1 MVVATVGKPSVHR
14 SFGPL
19 EASCPAVHAPCS
31 PTFPCAICNGPEYVV
46 TPARGRN
53 IVEQVA
59 CGEVTSLEPYTY
71 KDLCHCMLEWMNEW
85 TNERTNELMQ
95 EWMND
100 WMNDWGGRTNEWHNA
115 EKTGGHEL
123 KTSKQIL
130 SFKWSPPTDIL
141 SDFIFHSIWHI
152 FWYSKVSG
160 LYSDSLADALSGIFL
175 TISWH
180 IFWHSIWFSSLAFYL
195 KFWPGIQ
202 RCIFSGI
209 VFGSRELASSR

>member
-1 MVVATVGKPSVHR
+1 MLSNVS
-14 SFGPL
+14 
-19 EASCPAVHAPCS
+19 
-31 PTFPCAICNGPEYVV
+31 
-46 TPARGRN
+46 
-53 IVEQVA
+53 
-59 CGEVTSLEPYTY
+59 
-71 KDLCHCMLEWMNEW
+71 LCHLQWPWICCYSGQGPQYCGASSLWGSHFAGTLYVQRSLSLHAWMNEW
-85 TNERTNELMQ
+85 MNERTNELMQ